1 MALNHTI
8 SNIFDS
14 IPDVFENEIVDCLVQ
29 DKQLKIERIVSKGHT
44 SPASGWY
51 DQQLDEWVIVIQ
63 GEAIVAFDDGSEVTL
78 KAGAHM
84 SIPAHTKHR
93 VIWTDPM
100 QETVWIAVHH

>member
-1 MALNHTI
+1 MDLNHTI
-8 SNIFDS
+8 GNIFDS

-29 DKQLKIERIVSKGHT
+29 NKQLKIERIVSKGHT

-51 DQQLDEWVIVIQ
+51 DQQLNEWVIVIQ
-63 GEAIVAFDDGSEVTL
+63 GEAVLVFEDGSEIILT
-78 KAGAHM
+78 AGDHL

-93 VIWTDPM
+93 VKWTDLK